1 MEKLFN
7 LKGAGPIPM
16 ERICTL
22 LYVIATL
29 VFVYV
34 YLG

>member
-1 MEKLFN
+1 MERNFN
-7 LKGAGPIPM
+7 LEGSGSIPL

-34 YLG
+34 YMG